1 MTANVFPESLVD
13 DVRSAMSRSPEATFA
28 VVGLGPVAYDL
39 RALFLC
45 TGQQDRFLGIYDPS
59 VERSGHGHHP
69 LHGLEG
75 TEPTYVAIAVDEG
88 KVELLRSLDGLIP
101 VETRILFAGQRQY
114 DFVDPR
120 FDRAIRAGLVPS
132 FATGYPEVLVHIFE
146 CLRNAAR
153 LELRGTVVEFGMFK
167 GGTTTLLS
175 RFVDELG
182 QDWPV
187 LGFDTFEGFPPKRSL
202 FDMYDHPDCHF
213 EDVEAVQRL
222 VRGGRI
228 EVVSGDIVETVSRL
242 SDVDVVLAFVDTDNY
257 SPAAAAVA
265 MLRKRVVPNGA
276 IVFDH
281 YTGRSRHRYTLGE
294 RFAAEPL
301 EQDSRFLNLHGTGVF
316 LRQS

>member
-146 CLRNAAR
+146 
-153 LELRGTVVEFGMFK
+153 
-167 GGTTTLLS
+167 
-175 RFVDELG
+175 
-182 QDWPV
+182 
-187 LGFDTFEGFPPKRSL
+187 
-202 FDMYDHPDCHF
+202 
-213 EDVEAVQRL
+213 
-222 VRGGRI
+222 
-228 EVVSGDIVETVSRL
+228 
-242 SDVDVVLAFVDTDNY
+242 
-257 SPAAAAVA
+257 
-265 MLRKRVVPNGA
+265 
-276 IVFDH
+276 
-281 YTGRSRHRYTLGE
+281 
-294 RFAAEPL
+294 
-301 EQDSRFLNLHGTGVF
+301 
-316 LRQS
+316 